1 MNTKS
6 KVLIGLMALCLLGG
20 VDSTLALTK
29 SGASVTG
36 NPGAFDQAINLYW
49 AEGEHTTVTIDNVE
63 NLTAGSTQYRG
74 LEASPLASKT
84 VKGKVKLT
92 FALAASEGDH
102 HIKGLTV
109 SVYKINSR
117 FDAENVATQ
126 IADKVASPVLNEE
139 NLTGVAEFDVSSD
152 IFDTFHYEH
161 AYYAIAINW
170 SGAID
175 TDHPAYTLDASVT
188 ITQSFVAAE

>member
-20 VDSTLALTK
+20 VGSTLALTR
-29 SGASVTG
+29 SGASATG
-36 NPGAFDQAINLYW
+36 TPGAFDQAINLYW
-49 AEGEHTTVTIDNVE
+49 DEGAHSSVTIANVE

-74 LEASPLASKT
+74 LECAPISSKT
-84 VKGKVKLT
+84 VEGKVRLT
-92 FALAASEGDH
+92 FTLAASEGEH

-109 SVYKINSR
+109 SVYEIDSR

-126 IADKVASPVLNEE
+126 IAGKEAAPVLNEN
-139 NLTGVAEFDVSSD
+139 NLTGIAEFDL
-152 IFDTFHYEH
+152 DTHYEPHYSH
-161 AYYAIAINW
+161 AYYAIAVSW

-175 TDHPAYTLDASVT
+175 TEHPTYTLDASVT
-188 ITQSFVAAE
+188 ITQSFVAA

>member
-20 VDSTLALTK
+20 VGSTLALTRN
-29 SGASVTG
+29 GASVTG

-49 AEGEHTTVTIDNVE
+49 GGGENTSVTIPNVE

-74 LEASPLASKT
+74 LEASPVSSKSLE
-84 VKGKVKLT
+84 GKVRLT
-92 FALAASEGDH
+92 FTLAASEGNH

-109 SVYKINSR
+109 SVYEIANE
-117 FDAENVATQ
+117 FNAENVASQ
-126 IADKVASPVLNEE
+126 IEGKVASPVLNEE
-139 NLTGVAEFDVSSD
+139 NLTGATEFDVEP
-152 IFDTFHYEH
+152 FETFHYSH
-161 AYYAIAINW
+161 AYYAIAISW

-175 TDHPAYTLDASVT
+175 TEHPDYTLDASVT
-188 ITQSFVAAE
+188 ITQSFVEAE

>member
-20 VDSTLALTK
+20 VGSTLALTR
-29 SGASVTG
+29 SGASATG
-36 NPGAFDQAINLYW
+36 TPGAFDQAINLYW
-49 AEGEHTTVTIDNVE
+49 DEGAHSSVTIANVE

-74 LEASPLASKT
+74 LECAPISSKT
-84 VKGKVKLT
+84 VEGKVRLT
-92 FALAASEGDH
+92 FTLAASEGEH

-109 SVYKINSR
+109 NVYEIDSR

-126 IADKVASPVLNEE
+126 IAGKEAAPVLNEN
-139 NLTGVAEFDVSSD
+139 NLTGIAEFDL
-152 IFDTFHYEH
+152 DTHYEPHYSH
-161 AYYAIAINW
+161 AYYAIAVSW

-175 TDHPAYTLDASVT
+175 TEHPTYTLDASVT
-188 ITQSFVAAE
+188 ITQSFVAA

>member
-20 VDSTLALTK
+20 VGSTLALTR
-29 SGASVTG
+29 SGASATG
-36 NPGAFDQAINLYW
+36 TPGAFDQAINLYW
-49 AEGEHTTVTIDNVE
+49 DEGEHSSVTIANVE

-74 LEASPLASKT
+74 LECAPISSKS
-84 VKGKVKLT
+84 VEGKVRLT
-92 FALAASEGDH
+92 FTLAASEGEH

-109 SVYKINSR
+109 SVYEIDSR

-126 IADKVASPVLNEE
+126 IAGKEAAPVLNEN
-139 NLTGVAEFDVSSD
+139 NLTGIAEFDL
-152 IFDTFHYEH
+152 DTYHEVHYSH
-161 AYYAIAINW
+161 AYYAIAVSW

-175 TDHPAYTLDASVT
+175 TEHPTYTLDASVT
-188 ITQSFVAAE
+188 ITQSFVAA

>member
-20 VDSTLALTK
+20 VGSTLALTR
-29 SGASVTG
+29 SGASATG
-36 NPGAFDQAINLYW
+36 TPGAFDQAINLYW
-49 AEGEHTTVTIDNVE
+49 DEGAHSSVTIANVE

-74 LEASPLASKT
+74 LECAPISSKT
-84 VKGKVKLT
+84 VEGKVRLT
-92 FALAASEGDH
+92 FTLAASEGEH

-109 SVYKINSR
+109 SVYEINSR

-126 IADKVASPVLNEE
+126 IAGKEAAPVLNEN
-139 NLTGVAEFDVSSD
+139 NLTGIAEFDV
-152 IFDTFHYEH
+152 DTHYEVHYSH
-161 AYYAIAINW
+161 AYYAIAVSW

-175 TDHPAYTLDASVT
+175 TEHPTYTLDASVT
-188 ITQSFVAAE
+188 ITQSFVAA

>member
-20 VDSTLALTK
+20 VGSTLALTR

-49 AEGEHTTVTIDNVE
+49 DEGEHTSVTIPNVE

-74 LEASPLASKT
+74 LSVNPISSKS
-84 VKGKVKLT
+84 VEGKVRLT
-92 FALAASEGDH
+92 FALAASEGEH

-109 SVYKINSR
+109 SVYKIDAAFN
-117 FDAENVATQ
+117 AENVVTQ
-126 IADKVASPVLNEE
+126 IAGKEAAPVLNES
-139 NLTGVAEFDVSSD
+139 NLTGIAEFDVSSD
-152 IFDTFHYEH
+152 TFDTFHYEH

-175 TDHPAYTLDASVT
+175 TDHPTYTLDASVT
-188 ITQSFVAAE
+188 ITQSFVAE

>member
-20 VDSTLALTK
+20 VGSTLALTR
-29 SGASVTG
+29 SGASATG

-49 AEGEHTTVTIDNVE
+49 NEPEQTSVTINNVE

-74 LEASPLASKT
+74 LEASPIASKSLE
-84 VKGKVKLT
+84 GKVRLT
-92 FALAASEGDH
+92 FTLAVSEGEH
-102 HIKGLTV
+102 HIKGLTI
-109 SVYKINSR
+109 SVYKIDNK
-117 FDAENVATQ
+117 FNAETVASQ
-126 IADKVASPVLNEE
+126 IEGKEASPVLNES

-152 IFDTFHYEH
+152 TYDTFHYEH

-175 TDHPAYTLDASVT
+175 TDHPTYTLDASVT
-188 ITQSFVAAE
+188 ITQSFVAE